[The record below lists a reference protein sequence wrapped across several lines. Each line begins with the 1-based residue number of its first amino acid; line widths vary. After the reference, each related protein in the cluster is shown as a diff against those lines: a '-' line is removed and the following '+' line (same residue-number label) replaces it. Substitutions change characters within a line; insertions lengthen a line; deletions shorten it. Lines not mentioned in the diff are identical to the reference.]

1 MEFDINY
8 WAVLVAAIAQ
18 FVIGMAW
25 YSPML
30 FGKTWMKEMGLTD
43 KDMKASKEKG
53 MMKEMVIALISALV
67 MAYVLSHV
75 TWMSGEVLGSAD
87 WIGGLTTGFWM
98 WLGFWFMARF
108 GRKRAG
114 GWLGL
119 TPVIGWWRY
128 SLWERFLVDGF
139 RARKAKEPLGALLYY
154 AAWR

>member
-87 WIGGLTTGFWM
+87 IHVTC
-98 WLGFWFMARF
+98 
-108 GRKRAG
+108 
-114 GWLGL
+114 
-119 TPVIGWWRY
+119 
-128 SLWERFLVDGF
+128 ERT
-139 RARKAKEPLGALLYY
+139 
-154 AAWR
+154 